1 MYLEQQ
7 GIGCDKNSL
16 HMGIKPQMMGKKREL
31 GLHF

>member
-7 GIGCDKNSL
+7 GIGYDNNSP

-31 GLHF
+31 GLNF